1 MNYAVFL
8 CYNQIDKIK
17 INGCDKM
24 ITVFN
29 RKELLIT
36 MDIKRQSNVRDILSA
51 NAIDYSVKVKNIQSS
66 PVIGG
71 NRSRTGSLG
80 INPNYSYEYK
90 IFVHKKDYDYALYL
104 IR

>member
-36 MDIKRQSNVRDILSA
+36 FDMKRQHEVRDILAA
-51 NAIDYSVKVKNIQSS
+51 NNIDYIIKVANLMSASS
-66 PVIGG
+66 FGG
-71 NRSRTGSLG
+71 RARTGSFG
-80 INPNYSYEYK
+80 VNQKSSYEYK
-90 IFVHKKDYDYALYL
+90 IYVRKKDYDYALKL